1 LDRESPASESLRRH
15 QGDPPKENLLT
26 DALRI
31 AIRRFDAFDSAIER
45 QWSDYVAS
53 TGSKATME
61 YESLDLNP
69 LVDRLFTS
77 DGLKNGDID
86 IAFIVTDWIA
96 DAVASDALLDL
107 APYMASQPVDRY
119 PDQWSPSLTRLQQFG
134 PCIYGLPYHDGP
146 QCLMYRKDYFEDAA
160 ERQAFEVLHGTQL
173 EVPTTWDAFE
183 KIARFFNRPESGRF
197 GSVFAGYPDGHN
209 TVYDFCIQLWS
220 RGGELFDE
228 HGRPT
233 ISSDAAIE
241 GLDFYRRMMAD
252 RSVTPAGLEEI
263 DSVKSG
269 IMFAEG
275 AVSMMV
281 NWFGFAA
288 LCEQSDSPTKG
299 KVSVAPVPTSS
310 GSERAALNVYW
321 ALAIGSGSRNAD
333 LAYEFIRHCM
343 TPEMDK
349 VTTLEGGIG
358 CRLSTW
364 RDPEVNEL
372 IPFYNQLPELH
383 RHTRELPRSKALPA
397 LSHVIDKAVQ
407 EAITS
412 DEATESILRRAQEAT
427 NSISLQD
434 ALS

>member
-1 LDRESPASESLRRH
+1 MAD
-15 QGDPPKENLLT
+15 T
-26 DALRI
+26 LRI
-31 AIRRFDAFDSAIER
+31 AVRRFDAFDSAIER
-45 QWSDYVAS
+45 QWSDYVTS
-53 TGSKATME
+53 TGSKATLE

-77 DGLKNGDID
+77 NGLKNGDID
-86 IAFIVTDWIA
+86 LAFIVTDWIA

-107 APYMASQPVDRY
+107 APYLASRPVEGY
-119 PDQWSPSLTRLQQFG
+119 PDQWSSTLTRFQQFG
-134 PCIYGLPYHDGP
+134 DRIYGLPYHDGP
-146 QCLMYRKDYFEDAA
+146 ECLIYRKDLFEDAA
-160 ERQAFEVLHGTQL
+160 ERQAFEDIYGTQL

-197 GSVFAGYPDGHN
+197 GTIFAGYPDGHN

-220 RGGELFDE
+220 RGGELFDA

-233 ISSDAAIE
+233 IASDAAIM

-263 DSVKSG
+263 DSVRSG

-275 AVSMMV
+275 SVAMMV

-288 LCEQSDSPTKG
+288 LCEQFASPTKD
-299 KVSVAPVPTSS
+299 KVSVAPVPTTS

-321 ALAIGSGSRNAD
+321 VLSVGSGSRNAD
-333 LAYEFIRHCM
+333 LAYDFIRHCM
-343 TPEMDK
+343 IPEMDR

-364 RDPEVNEL
+364 SDPEVNDL
-372 IPFYNQLPELH
+372 IPFYKLLPDLH
-383 RHTRELPRSKALPA
+383 QHTRELPRSRALPA
-397 LSHVIDKAVQ
+397 LSAIIDKAVQ
-407 EAITS
+407 EAITTN
-412 DEATESILRRAQEAT
+412 EATESILHRAQKSA
-427 NSISLQD
+427 NVISIQD